1 MFQHYFYQTENE
13 DIPDDEEVEEEG
25 AQAVLTTTSVSEKIQ
40 QKAKH
45 TEASALSALLVPGGL
60 LPASVPSTGM
70 RQMGRPTITRVS
82 SPHLSTSATY
92 KTRTEKE
99 TSTAKINSS
108 GADNLSTERFLK
120 MDNVETPG
128 NPISESVRATEDSA
142 FNWYFQHY
150 NDSNLEPY
158 VGVVYN
164 LGNTP
169 KVDNASAS
177 FYLVLFILF
186 NTLV

>member
-1 MFQHYFYQTENE
+1 MLDNE
-13 DIPDDEEVEEEG
+13 DISEDEDLEEES
-25 AQAVLTTTSVSEKIQ
+25 AQAVLTTTPVSEKTQ
-40 QKAKH
+40 QKTKH

-82 SPHLSTSATY
+82 SPHLSTSATH
-92 KTRTEKE
+92 KPRPDKE
-99 TSTAKINSS
+99 TSTAKMNSS
-108 GADNLSTERFLK
+108 STDNLNTERFMK

-150 NDSNLEPY
+150 NDTNNLEPY

-164 LGNTP
+164 TGSYS
-169 KVDNASAS
+169 KVDNVSTS
-177 FYLVLFILF
+177 FYVVLFILF